1 MGGLYYLSIICHRL
15 FYYIVF
21 QCARQITKCLMYTFR
36 VTTEE
41 RGRNFD
47 GWNWL
52 LNWIRSNGLL
62 QWNEDIKPEIALWR
76 ERELILLLCRKC
88 ESRAKKSL
96 LNRQN
101 LIIYRAVRQKFSLN
115 KAIRRRQG
123 FRNHFHLKHAH
134 RFHPHEFNSLDFPL
148 LLKCIFVKLIL

>member
-1 MGGLYYLSIICHRL
+1 MSLEYYCMGGLYYLSIICHRL
-15 FYYIVF
+15 VYYIVF

-36 VTTEE
+36 GTTEE

-52 LNWIRSNGLL
+52 LNWIRPNGLL

-76 ERELILLLCRKC
+76 ERELILLFCHKC
-88 ESRAKKSL
+88 ESRAKTSL
-96 LNRQN
+96 LNRPN
-101 LIIYRAVRQKFSLN
+101 LIIHRAVRQKFSLN

-123 FRNHFHLKHAH
+123 FRNNFHLKHAH
-134 RFHPHEFNSLDFPL
+134 RFHPHEFSS
-148 LLKCIFVKLIL
+148 